1 MQHAASAI
9 TAPDTDQLPVYWQ
22 FHEAVTR
29 AQLTEWLPTGRH
41 LLVDVSGPRAPG
53 AELAAKAGHTV
64 VRVIEQNP
72 ATLTAPDPPGSPR
85 RGAEAVFGEGSPR
98 RGAEAVFGE
107 GSPEGGPRRSSGKVS
122 PEDRGVPGG
131 RPPGPA
137 QHGIVQV
144 IADASRLTFLGDACA
159 DGVIA
164 DDRALSVHLAA
175 EAMIAEIARVLRPG
189 GRVIACVDSLVLG
202 MAVLA
207 DQHHWAHLVDL
218 PHAEVV
224 LVPWPDG
231 TITRCFGPDQA
242 RELFTGAG
250 LRVNWIRSRTVFS
263 ESVVTHWLRRD
274 PGGLKKLVRA
284 ELAARSE
291 ESLGAQLVISAS
303 KPRR

>member
-9 TAPDTDQLPVYWQ
+9 TAPEVGQLPAYWQ

-41 LLVDVSGPRAPG
+41 LLVDVSGPRGPG

-64 VRVIEQNP
+64 LRVLDPGPGRAGGVWGGGQPPQEQGGSGG
-72 ATLTAPDPPGSPR
+72 DRSPR
-85 RGAEAVFGEGSPR
+85 
-98 RGAEAVFGE
+98 
-107 GSPEGGPRRSSGKVS
+107 GKH
-122 PEDRGVPGG
+122 G
-131 RPPGPA
+131 R
-137 QHGIVQV
+137 IVDV
-144 IADASRLTFLGDACA
+144 IADSSRLTFLGDGCA

-164 DDRALSVHLAA
+164 DDRALSLYLAA
-175 EAMIAEIARVLRPG
+175 EAMIAEIARVLRPA

-231 TITRCFGPDQA
+231 RITRCYGPDQA

-263 ESVVTHWLRRD
+263 ESVVTHWLRHD
-274 PGGLKKLVRA
+274 PRGLDKLVRA
-284 ELAARSE
+284 ELAARSD

-303 KPRR
+303 KPRWPS

>member
-1 MQHAASAI
+1 VQHAASAI
-9 TAPDTDQLPVYWQ
+9 TAPDTGQLPAYWQ

-41 LLVDVSGPRAPG
+41 LLVDVSGPRGPG

-64 VRVIEQNP
+64 LRVVDDAHKE
-72 ATLTAPDPPGSPR
+72 
-85 RGAEAVFGEGSPR
+85 
-98 RGAEAVFGE
+98 
-107 GSPEGGPRRSSGKVS
+107 
-122 PEDRGVPGG
+122 
-131 RPPGPA
+131 RPPDRAGP
-137 QHGIVQV
+137 GKIVPV
-144 IADASRLTFLGDACA
+144 IADSSRLTFLGDGCA

-164 DDRALSVHLAA
+164 DDRALSLYLAA
-175 EAMIAEIARVLRPG
+175 EAMIAEIARVLRPA

-231 TITRCFGPDQA
+231 RITRCYGPDQA

-274 PGGLKKLVRA
+274 PGGLHKLVRA
-284 ELAARSE
+284 ELAARSD

-303 KPRR
+303 KPRRGVRGAGSPP

>member
-1 MQHAASAI
+1 VQHAASAI
-9 TAPDTDQLPVYWQ
+9 TAPDTGQLPAYWQ

-41 LLVDVSGPRAPG
+41 LLVDISGPRGPG

-64 VRVIEQNP
+64 LRVLDP
-72 ATLTAPDPPGSPR
+72 AGGVWGGGQPLPGGDRSPR
-85 RGAEAVFGEGSPR
+85 KAA
-98 RGAEAVFGE
+98 
-107 GSPEGGPRRSSGKVS
+107 
-122 PEDRGVPGG
+122 PGG
-131 RPPGPA
+131 SEGDRFPRG
-137 QHGIVQV
+137 HIVPV
-144 IADASRLTFLGDACA
+144 IADSSRLTFLGDGCA

-164 DDRALSVHLAA
+164 DDRALSVYLAA
-175 EAMIAEIARVLRPG
+175 EAMIAEIARVLRPA

-231 TITRCFGPDQA
+231 RITRCYGPDQA

-274 PGGLKKLVRA
+274 PGGLHKLVRA
-284 ELAARSE
+284 ELAARSD

-303 KPRR
+303 KPRPAGRAGNGGAPAPPRRVRGAGSPP

>member
-1 MQHAASAI
+1 VQHAASAI

-29 AQLTEWLPTGRH
+29 AQLTEWLPSGRH
-41 LLVDVSGPRAPG
+41 LLVDVSGSRGPG

-64 VRVIEQNP
+64 LRV
-72 ATLTAPDPPGSPR
+72 LD
-85 RGAEAVFGEGSPR
+85 GAGL
-98 RGAEAVFGE
+98 
-107 GSPEGGPRRSSGKVS
+107 GPRAGAPGGLPGPPS
-122 PEDRGVPGG
+122 PPGG
-131 RPPGPA
+131 R
-137 QHGIVQV
+137 IVPV
-144 IADASRLTFLGDACA
+144 VADSSRLTFLADGCA

-175 EAMIAEIARVLRPG
+175 EAMIAEIARVLRPA

-231 TITRCFGPDQA
+231 TITRCYGPDQA

-250 LRVNWIRSRTVFS
+250 LRVNWMRPRTVFS
-263 ESVVTHWLRRD
+263 ESMVTHWLRRD
-274 PGGLKKLVRA
+274 PGGLAKLVRA
-284 ELAARSE
+284 ELAARSD

-303 KPRR
+303 KPRPRHR

>member
-29 AQLTEWLPTGRH
+29 AQLVEWLPSGRR
-41 LLVDVSGPRAPG
+41 LLVDVSGPRGPG
-53 AELAAKAGHTV
+53 AKLAARAGHTV
-64 VRVIEQNP
+64 VRVID
-72 ATLTAPDPPGSPR
+72 TAPL
-85 RGAEAVFGEGSPR
+85 
-98 RGAEAVFGE
+98 
-107 GSPEGGPRRSSGKVS
+107 
-122 PEDRGVPGG
+122 GG
-131 RPPGPA
+131 RPPGTPPFPGA
-137 QHGIVQV
+137 NRAPQAPSVPSAPRASTGRIVPV
-144 IADASRLTFLGDACA
+144 IADSSRLTFLADGCA

-175 EAMIAEIARVLRPG
+175 EAMIAEIARVLRPA
-189 GRVIACVDSLVLG
+189 GRVLTCVDSLVLG

-242 RELFTGAG
+242 RELFSGAG

-274 PGGLKKLVRA
+274 PGGLSKLVRA
-284 ELAARSE
+284 ELAARSD

-303 KPRR
+303 KPRRSIPRS